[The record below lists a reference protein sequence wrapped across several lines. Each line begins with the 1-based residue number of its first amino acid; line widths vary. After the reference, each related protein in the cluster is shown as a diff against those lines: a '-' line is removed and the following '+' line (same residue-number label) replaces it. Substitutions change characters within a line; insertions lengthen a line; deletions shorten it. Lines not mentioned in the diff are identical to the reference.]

1 MRLNQVTAS
10 ARDLVASTAFYQ
22 ALGLK
27 LIVQTDHYVRFECP
41 DSDGGEPPT
50 FSLHLDPDAAG
61 VAATSVYF
69 EDDDLDATI
78 ARLKAAGLAF
88 DSDPVD
94 QRWLWREAWL
104 RDPSGNRVCLY
115 RAGEARRFPP
125 WRLG

>member
-10 ARDLVASTAFYQ
+10 ARDLAASTAFYQ
-22 ALGLK
+22 TLGLR

-61 VAATSVYF
+61 VTATSVYF
-69 EDDDLDATI
+69 ENDDLDATVE
-78 ARLKAAGLAF
+78 RLKAAGLAF

-104 RDPSGNRVCLY
+104 RDPAGNRVCLY

-125 WRLG
+125 WRLS